1 MWFGIKKI
9 LININP
15 LMVALGRVLFV
26 MLSILFGDAIYCRW
40 METPTWYQLG
50 SLTPYIKK
58 KVGYGA
64 STKF

>member
-1 MWFGIKKI
+1 
-9 LININP
+9 
-15 LMVALGRVLFV
+15 MVALGRVLFV